1 MGIRTKLSTNP
12 AMILGGLEEG
22 VTPLEMA
29 YAYST
34 IANEGVRVSGSLAPG
49 ETGPVAFTK
58 VEGNGFTDNNRVR
71 RKRVYPAA
79 VGQLAKDMLSTV
91 VTSGTGKA
99 AQVGDEFIWGK
110 TGTTE
115 NYGDAWFAGGNEDLS
130 VAIWVGYADRLQPME
145 TEHGGAPVAG
155 GTFPA
160 EIFHDFMTS
169 WLTLRAEREA
179 NRKQPDD
186 DEGTSTIPAAPVT
199 PSEIPP
205 AEQAV
210 PSDGAPTEPETGNG
224 GGATPAPETPQ
235 QPPEQAPAPNPAP
248 APAPTPTTPPST
260 GDGTG
265 GGVGAAPP

>member
-1 MGIRTKLSTNP
+1 
-12 AMILGGLEEG
+12 
-22 VTPLEMA
+22 
-29 YAYST
+29 
-34 IANEGVRVSGSLAPG
+34 
-49 ETGPVAFTK
+49 
-58 VEGNGFTDNNRVR
+58 
-71 RKRVYPAA
+71 

-155 GTFPA
+155 GTYPA

-186 DEGTSTIPAAPVT
+186 DAGTSTIPAAPVT

-205 AEQAV
+205 AEQAA
-210 PSDGAPTEPETGNG
+210 PADGAPAEPDTGDG
-224 GGATPAPETPQ
+224 GGATPAPQTPQ

-248 APAPTPTTPPST
+248 APAPAPTTPPST